1 MRRNLLKYSGRQRR
15 SSSQT
20 WSEGRVSKALSQVR
34 SCPLGLFPLQHQVA
48 GGLRPCLAHISG
60 SCCGVLIEKCQPPRE
75 NSYLCTVSCRHRG
88 RCLDPNTTYLCQVVK
103 RLPKTRS
110 GKVMRRLLRK
120 IITSKGQDLGDTTTL
135 EDPSVISEILSA
147 FQKYEDK
154 RAATK

>member
-1 MRRNLLKYSGRQRR
+1 MSFGLISASVSGCRGIKILFGSYIRRH
-15 SSSQT
+15 
-20 WSEGRVSKALSQVR
+20 W
-34 SCPLGLFPLQHQVA
+34 
-48 GGLRPCLAHISG
+48 
-60 SCCGVLIEKCQPPRE
+60 
-75 NSYLCTVSCRHRG
+75 HRG
-88 RCLDPNTTYLCQVVK
+88 LCPDPNTTYLCQVVK

-147 FQKYEDK
+147 FQKYEDQ